1 MDYYKVLGLSPNAT
15 KDEIKEAFRN
25 IAKKF
30 HPDKHSSSPKSV
42 RDGATVRFKQ
52 ASEAYEVLVDDHKRA
67 DYNLRSNRSNHA
79 GGSGSGYGN
88 YGYGYTHDSRRNS
101 SSNYDYYSS
110 RGRKG
115 SVSRFEIA
123 LGYIN
128 SRAFLLHVAFAGAI
142 LSGLAV
148 VEIGRDKIWKMQ
160 NPGKSFEEAMESIQ
174 KTKAVKEKE

>member
-1 MDYYKVLGLSPNAT
+1 MDYYKVLGLSSNAT

-30 HPDKHSSSPKSV
+30 HPDKHSASPKSV

-67 DYNLRSNRSNHA
+67 DYNLRANRSNH
-79 GGSGSGYGN
+79 GGSAGFG
-88 YGYGYTHDSRRNS
+88 YGYGYTYDSRKNR
-101 SSNYDYYSS
+101 SSNYDYYN
-110 RGRKG
+110 KKA
-115 SVSRFEIA
+115 SVSKFQIA

-128 SRAFLLHVAFAGAI
+128 SRAFLLNVAFAGAI

-148 VEIGRDKIWKMQ
+148 VEIGRDAIWKMQ

-174 KTKAVKEKE
+174 KTKTVKEEE